1 MKNMK
6 IRFPMYLLGLF
17 IVTIGVAVS
26 VKANLGVAP
35 VSSIPYAMTCVWG
48 IEMGRATIIFYIF
61 LILLQT
67 LILRKKVR
75 TATFLQLA
83 IGIVFGYFTTFSN
96 WCMTFLPDVESMFI
110 RIPMMLVSVF
120 LIALG
125 LFFYIHANILPI
137 PPDGTTQNIAMITGK
152 EFSKV
157 KVIFDISLV
166 AGALI
171 ICLVTIKSLGSV
183 GIGTVVAAVMVGTTL
198 GWINK
203 FLAKWRDNLYNR

>member
-48 IEMGRATIIFYIF
+48 IEMGKATIIFYIF
-61 LILLQT
+61 LILLQV
-67 LILRKKVR
+67 LILRKKIKL
-75 TATFLQLA
+75 ATFLQLA

-125 LFFYIHANILPI
+125 LFFYIPANILPI
-137 PPDGTTQNIAMITGK
+137 PPDGTTQNIAMITGRD
-152 EFSKV
+152 FSKV

-166 AGALI
+166 VTALI
-171 ICLVTIKSLGSV
+171 ICLLTIKSLGSV

-203 FLAKWRDNLYNR
+203 FFAKWRDDLYNK

>member
-48 IEMGRATIIFYIF
+48 IEMGKATIIFYIF
-61 LILLQT
+61 LILLQA
-67 LILRKKVR
+67 LILRKKVKL
-75 TATFLQLA
+75 ATFLQLA

-96 WCMTFLPDVESMFI
+96 WCMTFLPDAESMFI
-110 RIPMMLVSVF
+110 RIPMMLLSVF

-125 LFFYIHANILPI
+125 LFFYIPANILPI
-137 PPDGTTQNIAMITGK
+137 PPDGTTQNIAMITGR

-157 KVIFDISLV
+157 KVIFDVSLV
-166 AGALI
+166 LGALV
-171 ICLVTIKSLGSV
+171 ICLITIKSLGSV

-203 FLAKWRDNLYNR
+203 FFGKWRDNLYK